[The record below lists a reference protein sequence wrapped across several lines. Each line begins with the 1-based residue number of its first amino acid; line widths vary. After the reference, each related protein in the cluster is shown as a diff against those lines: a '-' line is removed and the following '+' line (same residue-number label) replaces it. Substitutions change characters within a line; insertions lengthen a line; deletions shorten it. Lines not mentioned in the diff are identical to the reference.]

1 MSGDPKI
8 KKSTEEVEK
17 GNGVTFFLSLR
28 LNILKA
34 WDETHAFF
42 VDRRGNQT
50 MAFPVTKLEME
61 RRKRFMSQ
69 WDLARLTGIIQTRL
83 SLIERGQV
91 KAKRQEIEEISKT
104 FGIPFDEVE
113 DLFRGGGQCEQEE
126 SNQGRFEG

>member
-1 MSGDPKI
+1 
-8 KKSTEEVEK
+8 
-17 GNGVTFFLSLR
+17 
-28 LNILKA
+28 
-34 WDETHAFF
+34 
-42 VDRRGNQT
+42 
-50 MAFPVTKLEME
+50 MALPVTKFEME

-104 FGIPFDEVE
+104 LGIPFDEVE
-113 DLFRGGGQCEQEE
+113 DLSRGGGQCEQEE

>member
-1 MSGDPKI
+1 
-8 KKSTEEVEK
+8 
-17 GNGVTFFLSLR
+17 
-28 LNILKA
+28 
-34 WDETHAFF
+34 
-42 VDRRGNQT
+42 

-104 FGIPFDEVE
+104 LGIPFDEVE
-113 DLFRGGGQCEQEE
+113 DLFREE
-126 SNQGRFEG
+126 ANANRKKATKEDSKAKKGNFCSSRSHRVDLESTSLFVVGSGSKHSAGFMRF